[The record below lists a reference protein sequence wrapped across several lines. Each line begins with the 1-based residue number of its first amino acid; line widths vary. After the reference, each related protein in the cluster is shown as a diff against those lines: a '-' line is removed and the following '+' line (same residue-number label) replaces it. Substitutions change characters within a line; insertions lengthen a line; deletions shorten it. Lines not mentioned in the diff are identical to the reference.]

1 MIKINGDPVGSGVV
15 PRMERRVEHRRRS
28 LLTGI
33 LKFHRDFCVLEC
45 VVRNVSS
52 VGAKLRFGGD
62 TIPVP
67 SRFDVMIGDDGDWR
81 RAEVRWRSV
90 TEVGIAFKP

>member
-1 MIKINGDPVGSGVV
+1 MVKINGRTVGQGGALRV
-15 PRMERRVEHRRRS
+15 ERRVEHRRRS

-52 VGAKLRFGGD
+52 GGAKLRFGGD

-67 SRFDVMIGDDGDWR
+67 SRFDVMVGEGAAWR
-81 RAEVRWRSV
+81 PAEVRWRSV